1 MRLRIDGCE
10 VSLDLPAG
18 STFGA
23 VLEGAGRKVASQ
35 GRVVSRIVTDGREIS
50 TRFEREMAD
59 RPVGEIDTV
68 EITTTTPDVLF
79 REALDGAVDLSLA
92 IRRDAETILSSL
104 RAGDLAA
111 AGPRYAACIESL
123 GTFFQLA
130 GAVFNA
136 IGTGV
141 FPLAVPSGSRGGASD
156 PSLRDGRH
164 PPTASPGAEGERLER
179 RGGHSGAGDP
189 AQHRRVVRLFQG
201 AQGDRRGIGGE
212 AGRPTP
218 L

>member
-1 MRLRIDGCE
+1 MLLRIDGSE

-23 VLEGAGRKVASQ
+23 VLEGAGRKVASE
-35 GRVVSRIVTDGREIS
+35 GRVISRIVTDGREIS

-79 REALDGAVDLSLA
+79 REALDGAVELSLA
-92 IRRDAETILSSL
+92 IRRDTVAILSSL

-111 AGPRYAACIESL
+111 AGPRYATCIESL
-123 GTFFQLA
+123 GTFFHLA

-141 FPLAVPSGSRGGASD
+141 FPLDVPSGSARELPTPPDATAGILQRL
-156 PSLRDGRH
+156 LRTQKANDWN
-164 PPTASPGAEGERLER
+164 AVADILER
-179 RGGHSGAGDP
+179 EILPNIDGWSAFFKALKEIRA
-189 AQHRRVVRLFQG
+189 
-201 AQGDRRGIGGE
+201 E
-212 AGRPTP
+212 
-218 L
+218 

>member
-1 MRLRIDGCE
+1 MRLRIDGCD
-10 VSLDLPAG
+10 VSLDLSAG

-23 VLEGAGRKVASQ
+23 VLAEAGRKVASE
-35 GRVVSRIVTDGREIS
+35 GRVVSRIVADGREIS

-59 RPVGEIDTV
+59 RSVDGINGV
-68 EITTTTPDVLF
+68 EISTTTPDALL

-92 IRRDAETILSSL
+92 IRRDAVTIVGFL
-104 RAGDLAA
+104 RAGDLTA

-141 FPLAVPSGSRGGASD
+141 FPLAVRPGSAGELPSPPDATAGILQRLIRTQKGNDWNAVAD
-156 PSLRDGRH
+156 ILELEILPNIDGWS
-164 PPTASPGAEGERLER
+164 AFFKALKEIGAE
-179 RGGHSGAGDP
+179 
-189 AQHRRVVRLFQG
+189 
-201 AQGDRRGIGGE
+201 
-212 AGRPTP
+212 
-218 L
+218 

>member
-1 MRLRIDGCE
+1 MRLRIDGGD

-18 STFGA
+18 SAFGDA
-23 VLEGAGRKVASQ
+23 LAHAGRKVASE
-35 GRVVSRIVTDGREIS
+35 GRIVSRIVVDGREIS

-68 EITTTTPDVLF
+68 DIATTPPDALF

-92 IRRDAETILSSL
+92 IRRDAVTILSSL

-136 IGTGV
+136 IETGV
-141 FPLAVPSGSRGGASD
+141 FPLAVRPGSAGELPSPPLATAGILQRLLRAQKENDWNAVADILELEILPNIDGWSSFFKVLKEIGA
-156 PSLRDGRH
+156 
-164 PPTASPGAEGERLER
+164 A
-179 RGGHSGAGDP
+179 
-189 AQHRRVVRLFQG
+189 
-201 AQGDRRGIGGE
+201 
-212 AGRPTP
+212 
-218 L
+218 

>member
-1 MRLRIDGCE
+1 MRLRIDGCD
-10 VSLDLPAG
+10 VSLDLSAG

-23 VLEGAGRKVASQ
+23 VLAEAGRKVASE
-35 GRVVSRIVTDGREIS
+35 GRVVSRIVADGREIS

-59 RPVGEIDTV
+59 RPVGEV
-68 EITTTTPDVLF
+68 EWVDVTTTTADALF

-92 IRRDAETILSSL
+92 IRRDIVTILSSL

-111 AGPRYAACIESL
+111 AGPRYATCIESL

-141 FPLAVPSGSRGGASD
+141 FPLAVRPESAGELPSPPFATAGILQRL
-156 PSLRDGRH
+156 LRTQKGNDWN
-164 PPTASPGAEGERLER
+164 AVADILER
-179 RGGHSGAGDP
+179 EILPNIDGWSAFFK
-189 AQHRRVVRLFQG
+189 AIKE
-201 AQGDRRGIGGE
+201 IGGE
-212 AGRPTP
+212 
-218 L
+218 

>member
-1 MRLRIDGCE
+1 MRLRIDGCD

-23 VLEGAGRKVASQ
+23 VLAGAGRKIVSE
-35 GRVVSRIVTDGREIS
+35 GRVVSRIVADGREIS

-59 RPVGEIDTV
+59 RPAGEIDTV
-68 EITTTTPDVLF
+68 DVTTTTPDALF

-92 IRRDAETILSSL
+92 IRGDAVTLLASL

-111 AGPRYAACIESL
+111 AGPRYATCIESL

-136 IGTGV
+136 IGSGV
-141 FPLAVPSGSRGGASD
+141 FPLAVRPGSAGDLPTPPLATAGILQRL
-156 PSLRDGRH
+156 LRTQQGNDWSAVADILEKEILPNIDGWS
-164 PPTASPGAEGERLER
+164 AFFKALKEVGAE
-179 RGGHSGAGDP
+179 
-189 AQHRRVVRLFQG
+189 
-201 AQGDRRGIGGE
+201 
-212 AGRPTP
+212 
-218 L
+218 

>member
-1 MRLRIDGCE
+1 MRLRIDGND
-10 VSLDLPAG
+10 VFLDLPAG

-23 VLEGAGRKVASQ
+23 ALVEAGRKVASQ
-35 GRVVSRIVTDGREIS
+35 GRIVSRIVADGREIS

-59 RPVGEIDTV
+59 HPVGEIDTV
-68 EITTTTPDVLF
+68 DVTTSTPGALF

-92 IRRDAETILSSL
+92 IRRDGLTILSSL

-111 AGPRYAACIESL
+111 AGPRYATCIESL

-141 FPLAVPSGSRGGASD
+141 FPLAVRPGRSGE
-156 PSLRDGRH
+156 L
-164 PPTASPGAEGERLER
+164 
-179 RGGHSGAGDP
+179 
-189 AQHRRVVRLFQG
+189 
-201 AQGDRRGIGGE
+201 
-212 AGRPTP
+212 PTP
-218 L
+218 PDATPEILQRLLRTQKENDWNAVADILEKEILPNIDGWSAFFKALKEIDAG

>member
-1 MRLRIDGCE
+1 MRLRIDGCD
-10 VSLDLPAG
+10 VSLDLSPG

-23 VLEGAGRKVASQ
+23 VLAEAGHRVASE
-35 GRVVSRIVTDGREIS
+35 GRVVSRIVADGREIS

-59 RPVGEIDTV
+59 RSVGEIDTV
-68 EITTTTPDVLF
+68 DITTTTPDALF

-92 IRRDAETILSSL
+92 IRRDAVTILSSV
-104 RAGDLAA
+104 RAGDLTA

-141 FPLAVPSGSRGGASD
+141 FPLAVRPGSAGELPSPPFATAGILQRLLEAQKGNDWKSVADILEREIL
-156 PSLRDGRH
+156 PNIDGWS
-164 PPTASPGAEGERLER
+164 AFFKALKEIGAE
-179 RGGHSGAGDP
+179 
-189 AQHRRVVRLFQG
+189 
-201 AQGDRRGIGGE
+201 
-212 AGRPTP
+212 
-218 L
+218 

>member
-1 MRLRIDGCE
+1 MRLRIDGCD
-10 VSLDLPAG
+10 VSLDLSTG

-23 VLEGAGRKVASQ
+23 VLAEAGRKVASE
-35 GRVVSRIVTDGREIS
+35 GRVVSRIVADGREIS
-50 TRFEREMAD
+50 TRFEREMAA

-68 EITTTTPDVLF
+68 DITTTTPDALF

-92 IRRDAETILSSL
+92 IRRDAVTILSFL

-141 FPLAVPSGSRGGASD
+141 FPLAVHPGSAEELPSPPDATAGILQRL
-156 PSLRDGRH
+156 LRTQKENDWNAVADILEREILPNIDGWS
-164 PPTASPGAEGERLER
+164 AFFKALKEIGAE
-179 RGGHSGAGDP
+179 
-189 AQHRRVVRLFQG
+189 
-201 AQGDRRGIGGE
+201 
-212 AGRPTP
+212 
-218 L
+218 

>member
-1 MRLRIDGCE
+1 MRLRIDGCD

-23 VLEGAGRKVASQ
+23 VLAEAGRKVASE
-35 GRVVSRIVTDGREIS
+35 GRVVSRVVVDGREIS

-59 RPVGEIDTV
+59 RSVGEIDTV
-68 EITTTTPDVLF
+68 DITTTTPDALF

-92 IRRDAETILSSL
+92 IRRDAVTILSSL
-104 RAGDLAA
+104 RAGDLTA

-136 IGTGV
+136 IGAGV
-141 FPLAVPSGSRGGASD
+141 FPLAVRSGSAGEL
-156 PSLRDGRH
+156 PSPPIATAGILQRLLRAQKGNDWNAVADILEREILPNIDGWS
-164 PPTASPGAEGERLER
+164 AFFKALKEIGAE
-179 RGGHSGAGDP
+179 
-189 AQHRRVVRLFQG
+189 
-201 AQGDRRGIGGE
+201 
-212 AGRPTP
+212 
-218 L
+218 

>member
-1 MRLRIDGCE
+1 MRLRIDGCD

-23 VLEGAGRKVASQ
+23 VLAEAGRKVASE
-35 GRVVSRIVTDGREIS
+35 GRVVSRVVVDGREIS

-59 RPVGEIDTV
+59 RTVGEIDTV
-68 EITTTTPDVLF
+68 DITTTTPDALF

-92 IRRDAETILSSL
+92 IRRDAVTILSSL

-123 GTFFQLA
+123 GSFFQLA

-136 IGTGV
+136 IGAGV
-141 FPLAVPSGSRGGASD
+141 FPLAVRSGSAGEL
-156 PSLRDGRH
+156 PSPPIATAGILQRLLRAQKGNDWNAVADILEREILPNIDGWS
-164 PPTASPGAEGERLER
+164 AFFKALKEIGAE
-179 RGGHSGAGDP
+179 
-189 AQHRRVVRLFQG
+189 
-201 AQGDRRGIGGE
+201 
-212 AGRPTP
+212 
-218 L
+218 

>member
-1 MRLRIDGCE
+1 MRLRIDGGD
-10 VSLDLPAG
+10 VSLDLSGG
-18 STFGA
+18 SAFGA
-23 VLEGAGRKVASQ
+23 VLAQVGRRVASD
-35 GRVVSRIVTDGREIS
+35 GRVVSRIVVGGREIS

-68 EITTTTPDVLF
+68 DIATTPPDALF

-92 IRRDAETILSSL
+92 IRRDAVTILSYL
-104 RAGDLAA
+104 RAGDLSA

-141 FPLAVPSGSRGGASD
+141 FPLAVRPGSAGELPSPPLATAGILQRLLRAQKENDWNAVADILELEILPNIDGWSAFFKALKEIGA
-156 PSLRDGRH
+156 
-164 PPTASPGAEGERLER
+164 A
-179 RGGHSGAGDP
+179 
-189 AQHRRVVRLFQG
+189 
-201 AQGDRRGIGGE
+201 
-212 AGRPTP
+212 
-218 L
+218 

>member
-1 MRLRIDGCE
+1 MRLRIDGGD
-10 VSLDLPAG
+10 VSLDLSAG
-18 STFGA
+18 SAFGA
-23 VLEGAGRKVASQ
+23 VLAQAGRKVASE
-35 GRVVSRIVTDGREIS
+35 GRVVSRIVVDGQEIS

-68 EITTTTPDVLF
+68 DITTTTPDALF

-92 IRRDAETILSSL
+92 IRRDAVTILSAL

-141 FPLAVPSGSRGGASD
+141 FPLAVRPGSAGELPSPPFATAGILQRLLRTQKENDWNAVADILELEILPNIDGWSAFFKALKEIGA
-156 PSLRDGRH
+156 
-164 PPTASPGAEGERLER
+164 A
-179 RGGHSGAGDP
+179 
-189 AQHRRVVRLFQG
+189 
-201 AQGDRRGIGGE
+201 
-212 AGRPTP
+212 
-218 L
+218 

>member
-1 MRLRIDGCE
+1 MRIDGCD

-23 VLEGAGRKVASQ
+23 ALAEAGRKVAAQ
-35 GRVVSRIVTDGREIS
+35 GRVVSRIVADGREIS

-59 RPVGEIDTV
+59 GPVGEVDTV
-68 EITTTTPDVLF
+68 DVTTTTPEALF
-79 REALDGAVDLSLA
+79 REALDGAIDLSLA

-104 RAGDLAA
+104 RAGDLEG

-130 GAVFNA
+130 GAIFNA

-141 FPLAVPSGSRGGASD
+141 FPLAVDSGSAGELPTPPVATAGILERLLRTQKASD
-156 PSLRDGRH
+156 WNAVADIL
-164 PPTASPGAEGERLER
+164 EGEILPNIDGWSTFFMALKETL
-179 RGGHSGAGDP
+179 H
-189 AQHRRVVRLFQG
+189 
-201 AQGDRRGIGGE
+201 
-212 AGRPTP
+212 
-218 L
+218 